1 MKESARAMVL
11 KGPRHF
17 EEVSIDLPEI
27 GDDDAL
33 LRVEACG
40 LCGTDHEQYTGD
52 IKREYAYIPG
62 HEAVGRIERIGRLAQ
77 TLWGVGEGDL
87 VAVEPLQSCRQCK
100 ACDSGDYQRC
110 VKHGHA
116 VFYGIK
122 DVESMPSGLLGG
134 YSTHM
139 YMSRDYRVLK
149 VPANVPAVEATL
161 FNPVGA
167 GFRWGVTVPGTRPG
181 DVCAVL
187 GPGIRGLSACAAMK
201 EAGAQFV
208 MLTGRG
214 EADRTRLE
222 IAKEFGADLVVDV
235 AQENPAQAMKRAL
248 GRLADVVLDV
258 TAKAPSALAQSMSI
272 AKPGG
277 TICIAGIRATSETP
291 GFHPDHIVFKELRIV
306 GAAGVDTPA
315 YEQAFELLSSGKYPF
330 ADLPRR
336 VVGLRDAG
344 DLLAAMAGE
353 NSGDRPVHG
362 VVAPWNT

>member
-1 MKESARAMVL
+1 MADSARAMVL
-11 KGPRHF
+11 KGPRQL

-40 LCGTDHEQYTGD
+40 LCGTDHEQYTGH
-52 IKREYAYIPG
+52 IKRDYSYIPG
-62 HEAVGRIERIGRLAQ
+62 HEAVGRIERIGPLAQ
-77 TLWGVGEGDL
+77 QLWGVGEGDL
-87 VAVEPLQSCRQCK
+87 VAVEPLQSCRHCK
-100 ACDSGDYQRC
+100 PCVSGDYQRC

-116 VFYGIK
+116 HFYGIK
-122 DVESMPSGLLGG
+122 DINSTPSGLLGG

-139 YMSRDYRVLK
+139 YMSLDYRVLK
-149 VPANVPAVEATL
+149 VPANLSAVEATL

-167 GFRWGVTVPGTRPG
+167 GFRWGVTVPRTRPG

-214 EADRTRLE
+214 KDDRARLD
-222 IAKEFGADLVVDV
+222 IAKDFGADLVVDV
-235 AQENPAQAMKRAL
+235 AEENPAHAMKRAL

-258 TAKAPSALAQSMSI
+258 TAKAPAALAQSMTI

-277 TICIAGIRATSETP
+277 TICIAGIRASSDAP
-291 GFHPDHIVFKELRIV
+291 GFQPDHIVFKELTIV
-306 GAAGVDTPA
+306 GVAGVDTPA
-315 YEQAFELLSSGKYPF
+315 YERAFELLTSGKYPF

-336 VVGLRDAG
+336 VVGLREAD
-344 DLLAAMAGE
+344 DLLAAMAGKD
-353 NSGDRPVHG
+353 SGDRPVHG
-362 VVAPWNT
+362 VVAPQKA